1 MDSVTNRDIDFIDDH
16 TLKLADVMTTDLI
29 LARESCS
36 LEEANDI
43 LKKSKKS
50 KKKQED
56 VYALNSGSDLDLD
69 SDDEFDEDDTT
80 ARCPGAVRI
89 EVPDPKTKLKTLK
102 NLWFLYVSC

>member
-50 KKKQED
+50 KLPVVNESGEL
-56 VYALNSGSDLDLD
+56 VALMSR
-69 SDDEFDEDDTT
+69 T
-80 ARCPGAVRI
+80 
-89 EVPDPKTKLKTLK
+89 
-102 NLWFLYVSC
+102 